1 MHELNQQIHTG
12 VIGCNHVI
20 RQQEINGNTQTVDNL
35 YQLVQCK
42 TSLAALDL
50 SESGS
55 VSGALR
61 EFFFLMHDSPYVYL
75 PFDNELLS

>member
-20 RQQEINGNTQTVDNL
+20 RQQEINGNTQTVDNF

-42 TSLAALDL
+42 TSLAALNL
-50 SESGS
+50 SNVSSGYPN
-55 VSGALR
+55 
-61 EFFFLMHDSPYVYL
+61 FLCK
-75 PFDNELLS
+75 FLLSQVQSQALFANSFS